1 MYAEKMQS
9 QHLINVNIED
19 SRHGNY
25 KCLLLKHRTVD
36 TLVMVF
42 NCGVKVTWVM
52 FVNFFFLLPGNM
64 LHLGDS

>member
-1 MYAEKMQS
+1 MTKSLLRTYRDKMILPCCVV
-9 QHLINVNIED
+9 LINVCRENAIPTLNVNIED

-42 NCGVKVTWVM
+42 NCGVKVT
-52 FVNFFFLLPGNM
+52 
-64 LHLGDS
+64 